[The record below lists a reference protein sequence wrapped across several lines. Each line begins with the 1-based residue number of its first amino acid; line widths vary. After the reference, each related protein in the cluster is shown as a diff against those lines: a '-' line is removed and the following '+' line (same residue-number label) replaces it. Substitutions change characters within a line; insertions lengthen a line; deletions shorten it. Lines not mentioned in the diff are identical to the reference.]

1 MDRVRAFCE
10 PLHWQTHTVFNQPAP
25 LNNSNLFLS
34 DGALCEAVS
43 REGAGWDSDLLSSIG
58 QQLGTAESLEL
69 GRLANA
75 HPPELLRYDL
85 QGQRLDDVRFHPAW
99 HLLMQGLCANRVHN
113 LAWEEEARAGSFV
126 ARAARFV
133 LHAQVEAGTLCPV
146 TMTFAATPLLLQMLP
161 ATFHDWL
168 APLRSD
174 RYDSHLLPGG
184 QKRGLLIGMG
194 MTEKQGGSDVLS
206 NTTHAERLADD
217 SYRLVGHKW
226 FFSVPQSDA
235 HLVLAQAKG
244 GLSCFFVPRFLPDG
258 QRNSVRLERLKDK
271 LGNRSNASAEVE
283 FQDAVGWRL
292 GEEGEGI
299 RHILKMGG
307 MTRLDCALG
316 SHGLMRRAFSVAI
329 YHAHQ
334 RQAFGK
340 PLIEQPLMRQTLSR
354 MALCLEGQT
363 ALLFR
368 LARAWEQRR
377 EAKEALWARLF
388 TPAAKF
394 AICKQ
399 GIPFVAEA
407 MEVLGGMGYCEES
420 ELPRLYREMPV
431 NSIWE
436 GSGNIMCL
444 DVLRVL
450 TKQHGV
456 YDVLSEA
463 FAEVKG
469 QDRHYDRAVRQLQQ
483 RLRKPDEAMGREITQ
498 QLFLLGCG
506 AEMLRHASPP
516 LAQAW
521 CQMMLDTRGEMP
533 LPAQVQNDLLLS
545 ATGGLR

>member
-1 MDRVRAFCE
+1 MS
-10 PLHWQTHTVFNQPAP
+10 WQTHTVFNQPAP

-43 REGAGWDSDLLSSIG
+43 REGAGWDSDLLASIG

-75 HPPELLRYDL
+75 HPPELLRYDP

-113 LAWEEEARAGSFV
+113 LDWEEEARAGSFV

-174 RYDSHLLPGG
+174 HYDSHLLPGG

-533 LPAQVQNDLLLS
+533 LPAQVQNDLLLR

>member
-1 MDRVRAFCE
+1 MS
-10 PLHWQTHTVFNQPAP
+10 WQTHTVFNQPAP

-43 REGAGWDSDLLSSIG
+43 REGAGWDSDLLASIG

-75 HPPELLRYDL
+75 HPPELLRYDP

-368 LARAWEQRR
+368 LARTWEQRR

-533 LPAQVQNDLLLS
+533 LSAQVQNDLLLR

>member
-1 MDRVRAFCE
+1 MS
-10 PLHWQTHTVFNQPAP
+10 WQTHTVFNQPAP

-521 CQMMLDTRGEMP
+521 CQMILDTRGEMP

>member
-1 MDRVRAFCE
+1 MS
-10 PLHWQTHTVFNQPAP
+10 WQTHTVFNQPAP

-43 REGAGWDSDLLSSIG
+43 REGAGWDSDLLASIG

-75 HPPELLRYDL
+75 HPPELLRYDP

-340 PLIEQPLMRQTLSR
+340 QLIEQPLMRQTLSR

-533 LPAQVQNDLLLS
+533 LPAQVQNDLLLR

>member
-1 MDRVRAFCE
+1 MS
-10 PLHWQTHTVFNQPAP
+10 WQTHTVFNQPAP

-43 REGAGWDSDLLSSIG
+43 REGAGWDSDLLASIG

-75 HPPELLRYDL
+75 HPPELLRYDP

-161 ATFHDWL
+161 TTFHDWL

-506 AEMLRHASPP
+506 AEMLRHASLP

-533 LPAQVQNDLLLS
+533 LSAQVQNDLLLR

>member
-1 MDRVRAFCE
+1 MS
-10 PLHWQTHTVFNQPAP
+10 WQTHTVFNQPAP

-43 REGAGWDSDLLSSIG
+43 REGAGWDSDLLASIG

-75 HPPELLRYDL
+75 YPPELLRYDP

-113 LAWEEEARAGSFV
+113 LAWGEEARAGSFV

-533 LPAQVQNDLLLS
+533 LPAQVQNDLLLR

>member
-1 MDRVRAFCE
+1 MS
-10 PLHWQTHTVFNQPAP
+10 WQTHTVFNQPAP

-43 REGAGWDSDLLSSIG
+43 REGAGWDSDLLASIG

-75 HPPELLRYDL
+75 HPPELLRYDP

-206 NTTHAERLADD
+206 NTTHAERLEDD

-399 GIPFVAEA
+399 GIPFVAEV

-420 ELPRLYREMPV
+420 ELPRLYREIPV

-533 LPAQVQNDLLLS
+533 LSAQVQNDLLLR

>member
-1 MDRVRAFCE
+1 MS
-10 PLHWQTHTVFNQPAP
+10 WQTHTVFNQPAP

-34 DGALCEAVS
+34 DGGLCEAVS
-43 REGAGWDSDLLSSIG
+43 REGAGWDSDLLASIG

-75 HPPELLRYDL
+75 YPPELLRYDP

-168 APLRSD
+168 AALRSD

-292 GEEGEGI
+292 GEEGDGI

-533 LPAQVQNDLLLS
+533 LPAQVQNDLLLR

>member
-1 MDRVRAFCE
+1 MS
-10 PLHWQTHTVFNQPAP
+10 WQTHTVFNQPAP

-43 REGAGWDSDLLSSIG
+43 REGAGWDSDLLASIG

-75 HPPELLRYDL
+75 YPPELLRYDP

-113 LAWEEEARAGSFV
+113 LAWEEDARAGSFV

-168 APLRSD
+168 VPLRSD

-206 NTTHAERLADD
+206 NTTRAERLADD
-217 SYRLVGHKW
+217 AYRLVGHKW

-340 PLIEQPLMRQTLSR
+340 PLIAQPLMRQILSR
-354 MALCLEGQT
+354 MALGLEGQT

-368 LARAWEQRR
+368 LARAWEQHR

-436 GSGNIMCL
+436 GSCNIMCL

-450 TKQHGV
+450 TKQHGA
-456 YDVLSEA
+456 YDVLSEV

-533 LPAQVQNDLLLS
+533 LSVQVQNDLLLR

>member
-1 MDRVRAFCE
+1 MS
-10 PLHWQTHTVFNQPAP
+10 WQTHTVFNQPAP

-43 REGAGWDSDLLSSIG
+43 REGAGWDSDLLASIG

-75 HPPELLRYDL
+75 YPPELLRYDP

-292 GEEGEGI
+292 GEEGDGI

-521 CQMMLDTRGEMP
+521 CQLMLDTRGEMP
-533 LPAQVQNDLLLS
+533 LPAQVQNDLLLR

>member
-1 MDRVRAFCE
+1 MS
-10 PLHWQTHTVFNQPAP
+10 WQTHTVFNQPAP

-43 REGAGWDSDLLSSIG
+43 REGAGWDSDLLASIG

-75 HPPELLRYDL
+75 HPPELLRYDP

-283 FQDAVGWRL
+283 FQDAIGWRL

-340 PLIEQPLMRQTLSR
+340 PLIDQPLMRQTLSR

-368 LARAWEQRR
+368 LARTWEQRR

-394 AICKQ
+394 AICKL

-533 LPAQVQNDLLLS
+533 LPAQVQNDLLLR

>member
-1 MDRVRAFCE
+1 MS
-10 PLHWQTHTVFNQPAP
+10 WQTHTVFNQPAP

-43 REGAGWDSDLLSSIG
+43 REGAGWDSDLLASIG

-75 HPPELLRYDL
+75 HPPELLRYDP

-161 ATFHDWL
+161 TTFHDWL

-226 FFSVPQSDA
+226 FFSAPQSDA

-533 LPAQVQNDLLLS
+533 LSAQVQNDLLLR

>member
-1 MDRVRAFCE
+1 MS
-10 PLHWQTHTVFNQPAP
+10 WQTHTVFNQPAP

-43 REGAGWDSDLLSSIG
+43 REGAGWDSDLLASIG

-75 HPPELLRYDL
+75 YPPELLRYDP

-161 ATFHDWL
+161 ATYHDWL

-292 GEEGEGI
+292 GEEGDGI

-533 LPAQVQNDLLLS
+533 LPAQVQNDLLLR

>member
-1 MDRVRAFCE
+1 MS
-10 PLHWQTHTVFNQPAP
+10 WQTHTVFNQPAP

-43 REGAGWDSDLLSSIG
+43 REGAGWDSDLLASIG

-75 HPPELLRYDL
+75 HPPELLRYDP

-99 HLLMQGLCANRVHN
+99 HLLMQGLCANRVHY

-283 FQDAVGWRL
+283 FQDTVGWRL

-533 LPAQVQNDLLLS
+533 LPAQVQNDLLLR

>member
-1 MDRVRAFCE
+1 MS
-10 PLHWQTHTVFNQPAP
+10 WQTHTVFNQPAP

-43 REGAGWDSDLLSSIG
+43 REGAGWDSDLLASIG

-75 HPPELLRYDL
+75 PPPELLRYDP

-161 ATFHDWL
+161 TTFHDWL

-533 LPAQVQNDLLLS
+533 LSAQVQNDLLLR